1 MEIWKDII
9 GYEGRYQISNYG
21 NCRNIFKKQI
31 SLLLPRKRGK
41 GYYCY
46 GLVKDNKRIS
56 YSVHRLVAIAF
67 IQNSNNK
74 PQVNHKDCN
83 KFNNH
88 FSNLE
93 WCNNSENQKHAFNNG
108 LNFISENQKELVR
121 ERFSK
126 KVIDINTNIIYN
138 SFTEASKK
146 LGKSY
151 AHIVWMI
158 NNKKDS
164 YLKLL

>member
-9 GYEGRYQISNYG
+9 GYEGLYQISNHG
-21 NCRNIFKKQI
+21 NCRSIDKNKIKSM
-31 SLLLPRKRGK
+31 SLRLRGK

-46 GLVKDNKRIS
+46 GLTKDKKRLS
-56 YSVHRLVAIAF
+56 HSVHRLVAIAF
-67 IQNSNNK
+67 LDNPNNK

-83 KFNNH
+83 KLNNH

-93 WCNNSENQKHAFNNG
+93 WCDNSENQKHAFNNG
-108 LNFISENQKELVR
+108 LNYISENQKQLVR

-126 KVIDINTNIIYN
+126 KVININTNVIYN

-146 LGKSY
+146 LEKSY
-151 AHIVWMI
+151 AHIVWLV